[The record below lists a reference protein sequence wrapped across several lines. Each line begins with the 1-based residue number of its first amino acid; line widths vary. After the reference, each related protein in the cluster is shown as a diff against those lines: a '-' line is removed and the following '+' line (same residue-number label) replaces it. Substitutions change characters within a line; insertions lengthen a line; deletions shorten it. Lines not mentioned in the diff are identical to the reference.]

1 MIPPIF
7 SIIAAAPSVTALI
20 GSSPV
25 RFYNFGEATQAT
37 PKPYAVWQ
45 LITGI
50 PANYINQLP
59 DMDDTRVQVDVYD
72 DDAATARAVAVAIRN
87 AIEPHAH
94 MVGFAD
100 RGKDATTRNY
110 GFMMDFEFFTRR

>member
-25 RFYNFGEATQAT
+25 RFYNFGEAVQTT

-45 LITGI
+45 LITGV

-72 DDAATARAVAVAIRN
+72 DDAATTRAVAIAIRD

-100 RGKDATTRNY
+100 RGRDATTRNY
-110 GFMMDFEFFTRR
+110 GFMMDFEFFTPR